1 MRGPGVLFHHVDGAG
16 EPVVLLNGV
25 AMSVAGWQPIAA
37 PLSRNFTVI
46 RCDFRG
52 QLMTPGD
59 PPAEVSGHAAD
70 VIALLDHLEVDAV
83 HLVGTS
89 YGGVIGTLLAARW
102 SERVRSL
109 VSIASADGFD
119 DVMAVEVARWRE
131 ACLLSL
137 EGPDRGLLSDALEG
151 AVYSP
156 GWVESHRAER
166 AERRRQVAALPD
178 EWFQGL
184 AALLGH
190 APSMSIRDELGEVRC
205 PTLIVAAE
213 LDRFVPFDRTR
224 SLARRIQGARFELI
238 EGAGHAVVVEQ
249 PDRVVEICLEFLES
263 LEKSAG
269 ESEEQR
275 DR

>member
-1 MRGPGVLFHHVDGAG
+1 MRAPGVLFHHVDGEG
-16 EPVVLLNGV
+16 DPVLLLNGV

-37 PLSRNFTVI
+37 PLARHFRVI

-52 QLMTPGD
+52 QLMTPEE
-59 PPAEVSGHAAD
+59 PPADVAEHAAD
-70 VIALLDHLEVDAV
+70 VVALLDHLEVEAA

-89 YGGVIGTLLAARW
+89 YGGVIGTLVAARW
-102 SERVRSL
+102 PDRVRSL

-137 EGPDRGLLSDALEG
+137 QGPDRGLLSDAFEG

-156 GWVESHRAER
+156 TWVESHRDER
-166 AERRRQVAALPD
+166 AERRRQVTALPD
-178 EWFQGL
+178 SWFLGL
-184 AALLGH
+184 AGLLEH
-190 APSMSIRDELGEVRC
+190 APLISIRDAVDEVRC

-213 LDRFVPFDRTR
+213 LDRFVPLDRTR
-224 SLARRIQGARFELI
+224 SLARRIEGARFVLM

-249 PDRVVEICLEFLES
+249 PEKVVEICLEFLEG
-263 LEKSAG
+263 LEVST
-269 ESEEQR
+269 S
-275 DR
+275 DPT

>member
-1 MRGPGVLFHHVDGAG
+1 MRGEGVLFHHVDGEG
-16 EPVVLLNGV
+16 EPIVLLNGV

-37 PLSRNFTVI
+37 QLARHYRVI

-52 QLMTPGD
+52 QLMTPGE
-59 PPAEVSGHAAD
+59 PPADVAEHAAD
-70 VIALLDHLEVDAV
+70 VIALLDHLEVEAA

-89 YGGVIGTLLAARW
+89 YGGVIGTLVAARW
-102 SERVRSL
+102 PERVRSL

-137 EGPDRGLLSDALEG
+137 RGPDRGLLSDTFES

-156 GWVESHRAER
+156 AWVESHRAER

-178 EWFQGL
+178 SWYEGL
-184 AALLGH
+184 AALLDH
-190 APSMSIRDELGEVRC
+190 APSISIRDALDDVRC

-213 LDRFVPFDRTR
+213 LDRFVPLDRTR
-224 SLARRIQGARFELI
+224 SLARRVEGARFVFM

-249 PDRVVEICLEFLES
+249 PDKVVEICRQFLQG
-263 LEKSAG
+263 LDLQKDH
-269 ESEEQR
+269 R
-275 DR
+275 T

>member
-1 MRGPGVLFHHVDGAG
+1 MRAPGVLFHHVDGVG
-16 EPVVLLNGV
+16 EPVLLLNGV

-37 PLSRNFTVI
+37 PLSRRYQVI

-52 QLMTPGD
+52 QLMTPVE
-59 PPAEVSGHAAD
+59 PPADVAEHAAD
-70 VIALLDHLEVDAV
+70 VVALLDHLDVEAA

-89 YGGVIGTLLAARW
+89 YGGVIGTLAAARW
-102 SERVRSL
+102 PDRVRSL
-109 VSIASADGFD
+109 ISIASADGFD

-137 EGPDRGLLSDALEG
+137 QGEDRGLLSDAFEG

-156 GWVESHRAER
+156 TWVESHRAER
-166 AERRRQVAALPD
+166 TERRRQVAALPD

-184 AALLGH
+184 AGLLEH
-190 APSMSIRDELGEVRC
+190 APSISIRDALREVRC

-224 SLARRIQGARFELI
+224 SLARRIEGAKFVLV
-238 EGAGHAVVVEQ
+238 EGAGPAVVVEQ
-249 PDRVVEICLEFLES
+249 PDKVVEICLEFLEG
-263 LEKSAG
+263 LEVSTSDAT
-269 ESEEQR
+269 
-275 DR
+275 

>member
-1 MRGPGVLFHHVDGAG
+1 MRAPGVLFHHVDGDG
-16 EPVVLLNGV
+16 EPILLLNGI

-37 PLSRNFTVI
+37 PLAQRYRVI

-52 QLMTPGD
+52 QLMTPEE
-59 PPAEVSGHAAD
+59 PPVDVAEHAAD
-70 VIALLDHLEVDAV
+70 VVALLDHLEVEAA

-89 YGGVIGTLLAARW
+89 YGGVIGTLVAARW
-102 SERVRSL
+102 PDRVRSL

-137 EGPDRGLLSDALEG
+137 QGPDRGMLSDAFEG

-156 GWVESHRAER
+156 AYLGSHRAER

-178 EWFQGL
+178 TWFQGL
-184 AALLGH
+184 AALLGY
-190 APSMSIRDELGEVRC
+190 APSMSIRDELDKVRC

-224 SLARRIQGARFELI
+224 SLARRIEGAKFALM

-249 PDRVVEICLEFLES
+249 PDKVVELCLEFLQG
-263 LEKSAG
+263 LEDSKGDSA
-269 ESEEQR
+269 
-275 DR
+275 

>member
-1 MRGPGVLFHHVDGAG
+1 VRAPDVLFHHVDGEG
-16 EPVVLLNGV
+16 EPVLLLNGV
-25 AMSVAGWQPIAA
+25 AMSVAGWQPIAG
-37 PLSRNFTVI
+37 PLARHYSVI

-52 QLMTPGD
+52 QLMTPEE
-59 PPAEVSGHAAD
+59 PPDDVAEHAAD
-70 VIALLDHLEVDAV
+70 VVALLDHLEVDGA

-89 YGGVIGTLLAARW
+89 YGGVIGTLVAARW
-102 SERVRSL
+102 PDRVWSL

-119 DVMAVEVARWRE
+119 DMMAVEVARWRE

-137 EGPDRGLLSDALEG
+137 QGPDRGLLSDAFEG

-156 GWVESHRAER
+156 AYLESHRAER

-178 EWFQGL
+178 TWFHGL
-184 AALLGH
+184 AGLLDH
-190 APSMSIRDELGEVRC
+190 APSISIRGELDKVRC

-224 SLARRIQGARFELI
+224 SLARRIGGARFVLM

-249 PDRVVEICLEFLES
+249 PDKVVEICLEFLES
-263 LEKSAG
+263 LEKSTG
-269 ESEEQR
+269 KSE
-275 DR
+275 